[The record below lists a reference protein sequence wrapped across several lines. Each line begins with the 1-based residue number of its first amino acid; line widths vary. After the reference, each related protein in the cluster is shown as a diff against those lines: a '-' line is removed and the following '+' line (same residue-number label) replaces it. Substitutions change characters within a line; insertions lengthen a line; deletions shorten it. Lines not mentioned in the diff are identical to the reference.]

1 MQNIVGIGNT
11 EVSLGPEVLVTKV
24 NRKSE
29 TKNSNNETHHCRC
42 NMIF

>member
-24 NRKSE
+24 NR
-29 TKNSNNETHHCRC
+29 
-42 NMIF
+42 